1 MAARIDDKDSDCEND
16 DWQEESGGV
25 TYPLRADRWWTT
37 AGVLDQEHESG
48 RCLGIRCN
56 IWVRARRRRDI
67 IHQLRG
73 GGAHSLGWGALTW
86 TETSSRG
93 ECRFGPHPVL
103 RHLSKKVANFLH
115 EYHGDQF
122 DSIALPL
129 LPSDRSA
136 LDVHSMLG
144 PVEIAL
150 LLRRLYLQPA
160 MKDTG
165 HFRLF
170 GTLQIG
176 HTIYPGFQRVQCWP
190 FPELRYYGSN
200 REDLVFIRPPGV
212 DAFVLSPES
221 VWYCRVRLLFTLSVK
236 VDTGKDPVE
245 MQCAFVSVCEEIILD
260 ESGEIQIS

>member
-1 MAARIDDKDSDCEND
+1 
-16 DWQEESGGV
+16 
-25 TYPLRADRWWTT
+25 
-37 AGVLDQEHESG
+37 LDQEHESG

-129 LPSDRSA
+129 LPSDRMHRTA
-136 LDVHSMLG
+136 LDIHSMEGL
-144 PVEIAL
+144 VVLAL
-150 LLRRLYLQPA
+150 FLSRL
-160 MKDTG
+160 
-165 HFRLF
+165 
-170 GTLQIG
+170 I
-176 HTIYPGFQRVQCWP
+176 PG
-190 FPELRYYGSN
+190 
-200 REDLVFIRPPGV
+200 
-212 DAFVLSPES
+212 
-221 VWYCRVRLLFTLSVK
+221 
-236 VDTGKDPVE
+236 
-245 MQCAFVSVCEEIILD
+245 
-260 ESGEIQIS
+260 